1 LILNCKITN
10 AGEAGT
16 GREEVMPFDGI
27 ISPAAHVAA
36 VEVAAQV
43 RETAAEETKRRRA
56 ERLAKDRARMLAAAE
71 PYIQADR
78 TDPFARARAATH
90 IANGVASIRRE
101 GNFDLEISAG
111 PAHYRA
117 DRSMTMRKVAM
128 RGEIVDVPTVVY
140 TNMARP

>member
-1 LILNCKITN
+1 
-10 AGEAGT
+10 
-16 GREEVMPFDGI
+16 MPFDGI

-36 VEVAAQV
+36 VDVAASI
-43 RETAAEETKRRRA
+43 RETAEQEAKRRRA

-78 TDPFARARAATH
+78 TDPFARARIQTH
-90 IANGVASIRRE
+90 IANGVASVRRDA
-101 GNFDLEISAG
+101 NFDLEIGAG